1 VNMFSKLRQLYD
13 DPHATSFL
21 LCMVIFGVSLGLY
34 SGVLNNYLHEVLGIS
49 RLERGIVEFPR
60 ELPGLLLFI
69 IIAFLSRFSELKVM
83 RFAFIVSLV
92 GMIGMATLGDA
103 RITAIVAI
111 VLFSTGEHMM
121 MPIQKSIAMHMAK
134 PGNEGLAMGGVTS
147 LANMGQVV
155 GHYLIPAV
163 FLLLAFIAPTL
174 TAFQKFRVIFFIG
187 ALVVLIA
194 IIFVSRINETNKHIE
209 RKKLYFRKKY
219 LKYYILEMFF
229 GSRKQVFLTF
239 APYVLILKYGAKTEY
254 IAFLYGLW
262 SFSTIF
268 LSPLMGKLIDKVGY
282 KIVIIVDAFVLM
294 LLCLLYG
301 FSHHFFEPS
310 TAFIIVSIVFVLD
323 AVLFLVGMARAL
335 YVRSISKPEEVTV
348 VLSSGISINHLVS
361 IIIAMLGG
369 LLWERLGVEILFS
382 LAAFFGLG
390 SLIFSFFLPSPK
402 SA

>member
-1 VNMFSKLRQLYD
+1 MLNKIKNLYD
-13 DPHATSFL
+13 NPHANSFL

-34 SGVLNNYLHEVLGIS
+34 MGVLNNYLHEVLGIS
-49 RLERGIVEFPR
+49 RLERGVVEFPR

-83 RFAFIVSLV
+83 RFAFIVSMI
-92 GMIGMATLGDA
+92 GMIGMASLGDM

-147 LANMGQVV
+147 LANIGQVI
-155 GHYLIPAV
+155 GHYLIPLIF
-163 FLLLAFIAPTL
+163 FLLAVIAPTF
-174 TAFQKFRVIFFIG
+174 TIFQKFRVIFIL
-187 ALVVLIA
+187 AAIVVFVA
-194 IIFVSRINETNKHIE
+194 ILFVSRINETNKHIE
-209 RKKLYFRKKY
+209 RRKIYFRKKY

-268 LSPLMGKLIDKVGY
+268 LSPLVGKLLDKVGY
-282 KIVIIVDAFVLM
+282 KIVIIVDAFILM
-294 LLCLLYG
+294 VLCLLYG
-301 FSHHFFEPS
+301 FSHHFFQES

-323 AVLFLVGMARAL
+323 AILFLVGMARAM
-335 YVRSISKPEEVTV
+335 YVRSISKQEEITV

-361 IIIAMLGG
+361 IIIAVMGG
-369 LLWERLGVEILFS
+369 LLWERLGVEVLFS

-390 SLIFSFFLPSPK
+390 SLVFSLFLPSPK
-402 SA
+402 TKS